1 MDYRSF
7 YLHYENGV
15 WVYDEA
21 FLKSVRNDFEKT
33 FRQSREISYEEWKNR
48 PVKKKIAQHILH
60 VFDTLA

>member
-15 WVYDEA
+15 WVYDEE
-21 FLKSVRNDFEKT
+21 FLQKVKNDFEKT
-33 FRQSREISYEEWKNR
+33 FRQCKEITLREWEER
-48 PVKKKIAQHILH
+48 PFFRKIIQHILH